1 MNRLVVTA
9 LVMSIEGQVGAE
21 RLGVLHIELARE
33 YRKWRE
39 RLSICGD
46 PSEISNLVLQV
57 HDASLA
63 VCRRPA
69 LIVFRESCQV
79 QRPVTVRALLDAC
92 GDHAIMMIQIV
103 VRPYQFDLLF
113 FGFSGSVFG

>member
-9 LVMSIEGQVGAE
+9 LDPWNINRGSGGA
-21 RLGVLHIELARE
+21 RLGVLHIELARK

-39 RLSICGD
+39 RLSICGN

-57 HDASLA
+57 HYASLA

-69 LIVFRESCQV
+69 LIVFRESCQ
-79 QRPVTVRALLDAC
+79 PLFSVR
-92 GDHAIMMIQIV
+92 
-103 VRPYQFDLLF
+103 
-113 FGFSGSVFG
+113 